1 MHGGK
6 KGLDTTA
13 SLPPHALKREKI
25 LTGRACHIGIG
36 RIPRSNPKDDRSKK
50 SENVRIFFQQPFL
63 DLPYPFFPR
72 QFSIVALIS
81 FPSPP
86 LSISAFLSRH
96 EKRET
101 DPFKKYSRRKGYK
114 KERVVVAVDGAR
126 FLHLRLPMMLP
137 RKKCTARYLSCGR
150 TD

>member
-72 QFSIVALIS
+72 QFSIVALIF

-96 EKRET
+96 EKRARQT
-101 DPFKKYSRRKGYK
+101 RSRNRRKSYK
-114 KERVVVAVDGAR
+114 KERVAAVDGAR
-126 FLHLRLPMMLP
+126 FLRLRLPMMLP
-137 RKKCTARYLSCGR
+137 RKKCTARYLS
-150 TD
+150 